1 MTPEFSTRHNLK
13 FTHFRGGDVLPVL
26 EYQTRG
32 SQMKNMDEHFMVYMA
47 EKGSGDCNQF
57 YDSGGSIARTAI

>member
-1 MTPEFSTRHNLK
+1 
-13 FTHFRGGDVLPVL
+13 
-26 EYQTRG
+26 
-32 SQMKNMDEHFMVYMA
+32 MKDMNEHFMVYMA